1 MITIDYAKCVKCMKC
16 LMVCKRGALRLA
28 RDGSGLPEV
37 YSGEGAECFSC
48 GHCVCVCPAGAI
60 TAGGADTPG
69 FAAAPDS
76 MPSYDEFIGFIR
88 SRRSARNYKKDP
100 VPGELAARVA
110 DAARY
115 SPTAKNAQGV
125 CVSVV
130 SGGAVKKLAGLT
142 FGFYKKLMDTVASPL
157 KKYPFMLL
165 AGLSTVRAIERNAP
179 AFEYGYKMWL
189 EGIDL
194 LFYDAPVLV
203 IVHADK
209 TLAMP
214 KDDCG
219 YALYAMALAAETLGL
234 ATCIN
239 GFFLRAAERS
249 AGIRNFIKLPP
260 GHEVYGAMTMG
271 YPALKFKKVPAR
283 RPVNVTYINSEL

>member
-1 MITIDYAKCVKCMKC
+1 
-16 LMVCKRGALRLA
+16 MVCKRGALRPA
-28 RDGSGLPEV
+28 PDGSGRPEV

-60 TAGGADTPG
+60 TAGGTDTLG
-69 FAAAPDS
+69 FAASRAS
-76 MPSYDEFIGFIR
+76 IAEYDEYIGFIR
-88 SRRSARNYKKDP
+88 SRRSARNYKKAP

-125 CVSVV
+125 CVTVV

-142 FGFYKKLMDTVASPL
+142 FDFYKKLMDTVASPL

-165 AGLSTVRAIERNAP
+165 AGLSTVRTIERNAP

-189 EGIDL
+189 EGVDL
-194 LFYDAPVLV
+194 LFYDAPALV

-219 YALYAMALAAETLGL
+219 YALYSMALAAETLGL

-249 AGIRNFIKLPP
+249 AGIRSFIKLPA

-271 YPALKFKKVPAR
+271 YPALKFNKVPAR